1 MEDVVIIDYG
11 MGNLGSISN
20 ILKKIGYS
28 STITNDLQIINNAKK
43 LILPGVGKFDKA
55 ISNLESLHLIDLIR
69 SKSSRGTPI
78 LGICLGMQLLAK
90 SSEEGVLPGL
100 GLIDGRVLKFSN
112 DDDLK
117 VPHMG
122 WNLLKYNSNCP
133 LYLNFDI
140 LKEVKFYFVHSYY
153 FEAENP
159 VYIASE
165 SNYGISFSSSVWKDN
180 VYGVQFHPE
189 KSHKFGMMLL
199 KNFMNIPC

>member
-140 LKEVKFYFVHSYY
+140 LKEVKFYF
-153 FEAENP
+153 
-159 VYIASE
+159 
-165 SNYGISFSSSVWKDN
+165 KRR
-180 VYGVQFHPE
+180 
-189 KSHKFGMMLL
+189 LL
-199 KNFMNIPC
+199 NQ